1 MHNTCHFP
9 IGLIT
14 LSWWN
19 SHQSHE
25 CNHVHISNV
34 YEMDFLKKKI
44 SKRSASVYI
53 NNLAEFLQRVKSNVF
68 LVSGQTLN
76 CECQLS
82 SGGKRFQHAL
92 YMYLHIY
99 WTTKNEYGNSIWQSI
114 VFLSMVILYDSLL
127 YSWCQWFAARSVY
140 QTLIR
145 QWRRFNN
152 R

>member
-1 MHNTCHFP
+1 MNNQKAVFCAMNVPSIMLVLYNQKQQIYCSCCLSFSISLKSSSKTRVSLINTNWLWANLLNFFFVLMHNSCHFP

-53 NNLAEFLQRVKSNVF
+53 NNLAEFLQHV
-68 LVSGQTLN
+68 
-76 CECQLS
+76 
-82 SGGKRFQHAL
+82 
-92 YMYLHIY
+92 
-99 WTTKNEYGNSIWQSI
+99 
-114 VFLSMVILYDSLL
+114 
-127 YSWCQWFAARSVY
+127 
-140 QTLIR
+140 
-145 QWRRFNN
+145 
-152 R
+152 